1 MDYRQLGRSGLRI
14 SSLTLGTMTFGGR
27 GQFQA
32 VGQTDLDG
40 ARRQID
46 MALDA
51 GVNTIDTANVYSAG
65 AAEEIVGR
73 ALEGRRDE
81 VLLATKARFPVD
93 PARTGPNDAGLSRH
107 HLVEAC
113 EASLRRLRT
122 DHIDL
127 YQVHEWDGQT
137 PLEETL
143 AALDQLVQSGKV
155 RYVGCS
161 NFAGWQLMKALGVA
175 ERLRLPRFVSQQVYL
190 SLQERSAEY
199 EIVPSALDQGLGL
212 LIWSPLAGGLL
223 SGKYRRDEPAPA
235 GSRHASE
242 WDEPPVYDE
251 DKLYDTV
258 DVLLEIAGAHGVS
271 PARVALA
278 WLLGRPGITTVII
291 GARIDEQLADNLA
304 AAELELSAED
314 AARLEEVSRPPLL
327 YPFWHQ
333 RKTAA
338 DRLSAA
344 DLSLIGPH
352 LAPSPT
358 AELVD
363 ETR

>member
-1 MDYRQLGRSGLRI
+1 VEYRQLGRCGLRV
-14 SSLTLGTMTFGGR
+14 SELTLGTMGFGGGGKFR
-27 GQFQA
+27 A
-32 VGQTDLDG
+32 VGETDVEG

-51 GVNTIDTANVYSAG
+51 GVNLVDTADVYSDG
-65 AAEEIVGR
+65 LAEEIVGQ
-73 ALEGRRDE
+73 ALDGRRDR
-81 VLLATKARFPVD
+81 VLLATKARFAMGP
-93 PARTGPNDAGLSRH
+93 GPNDAGLSRQ
-107 HLVEAC
+107 HLIEAC

-143 AALDQLVQSGKV
+143 SALDHLVRSGKV

-161 NFAGWQLMKALGVA
+161 NFAGWQVMKALGIA
-175 ERLRLPRFVSQQVYL
+175 QATGLPRFVSQQVYL

-223 SGKYRRDEPAPA
+223 SGKHRRGQPPPP

-242 WDEPPVYDE
+242 WNEPPVYDE
-251 DKLYDTV
+251 DRLYDTV
-258 DVLLEIAGAHGVS
+258 DVLVAIAEDHGVS

-278 WLLGRPGITTVII
+278 WLLTRPGISTVII
-291 GARIDEQLADNLA
+291 GARNEDQLADNLA
-304 AAELELSAED
+304 AADLQLSADEIE
-314 AARLEEVSRPPLL
+314 RLEVVSRPPLL

-333 RKTAA
+333 QASA
-338 DRLSAA
+338 SDRLSAA
-344 DLSLIGPH
+344 DLSLIGPY
-352 LAPSPT
+352 LAGERAP
-358 AELVD
+358 V
-363 ETR
+363 